1 MRRNSSENG
10 TFVSIDDVGL
20 VEQEIEQAE
29 TQHTVLIIRCAGSEF
44 ADNNASEGIAEFSE
58 RFFSC

>member
-10 TFVSIDDVGL
+10 TFISIDDAGL

-29 TQHTVLIIRCAGSEF
+29 TQHTILIIGCTGSEF
-44 ADNNASEGIAEFSE
+44 ADNNASEGIVEFSE

>member
-29 TQHTVLIIRCAGSEF
+29 TQHAILIIRCAGSEF